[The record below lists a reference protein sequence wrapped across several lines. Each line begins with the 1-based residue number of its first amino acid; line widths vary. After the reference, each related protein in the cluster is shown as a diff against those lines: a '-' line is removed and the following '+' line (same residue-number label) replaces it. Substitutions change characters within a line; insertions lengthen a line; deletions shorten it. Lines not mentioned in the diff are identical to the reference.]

1 MKIDY
6 IIPTLY
12 RDTLDRSVSSIK
24 QEGTNHNILICGQR
38 KPKDYV
44 GNPSDAVTNV
54 NEGLSKIRIDS
65 DWVIFLDDD
74 DYLNKGFS
82 KQLDNNFD
90 IVVLRMSQDGSN
102 PQYPPKVIP
111 RRCSKCTET
120 TSKGCCLHS
129 GNVGI
134 NFAIKTSFYLKHKW
148 LFTSSVKNPD
158 WNFLERAINETN
170 KIKVTKDIYYVAP
183 MGGYYK
189 STVTGKR

>member
-1 MKIDY
+1 
-6 IIPTLY
+6 
-12 RDTLDRSVSSIK
+12 
-24 QEGTNHNILICGQR
+24 
-38 KPKDYV
+38 
-44 GNPSDAVTNV
+44 
-54 NEGLSKIRIDS
+54 
-65 DWVIFLDDD
+65 
-74 DYLNKGFS
+74 
-82 KQLDNNFD
+82 
-90 IVVLRMSQDGSN
+90 MSQDGSN

-111 RRCSKCTET
+111 RRCSKCTEA

-158 WNFLERAINETN
+158 WNFLERAINKTN